1 MQFLDKSIQEIHD
14 ALKKKEI
21 SPKDLVEEAFE
32 RIEKSKNLNAYIT
45 LNKEE
50 ALKQAEALEQ
60 KDAGDNLLFGLP
72 IAVKDNILTKGLR
85 TTCAS
90 HILDNFIPIYDATI
104 VEKIKANEKM
114 STGLEKLMA
123 VAENYPDLKANTNF
137 QQLNSNLTKVEED
150 IANAR
155 KYYNGSVRIYNDTVK
170 MFPSNII
177 AGMFHYQAKPMFEVN
192 EQERENVKV
201 EF

>member
-1 MQFLDKSIQEIHD
+1 MSTGTIIIIVVVVIIVIIGLYVLSLYNK
-14 ALKKKEI
+14 
-21 SPKDLVEEAFE
+21 LVSLTNKIEEAF
-32 RIEKSKNLNAYIT
+32 STMDVY
-45 LNKEE
+45 
-50 ALKQAEALEQ
+50 LKKRWDLIP
-60 KDAGDNLLFGLP
+60 NLLET
-72 IAVKDNILTKGLR
+72 TKGYMKHEKEVLTELTDLR
-85 TTCAS
+85 KKG
-90 HILDNFIPIYDATI
+90 YDKLSNE
-104 VEKIKANEKM
+104 EKIQTNEKM

>member
-1 MQFLDKSIQEIHD
+1 MSTGTIIIIVVVVIIVIIGLYILSLYNK
-14 ALKKKEI
+14 
-21 SPKDLVEEAFE
+21 LVRLTNKIEEAF
-32 RIEKSKNLNAYIT
+32 STMDVY
-45 LNKEE
+45 
-50 ALKQAEALEQ
+50 LKKRWDLIP
-60 KDAGDNLLFGLP
+60 NLLETTKGYM
-72 IAVKDNILTKGLR
+72 KHEKEILTEITDLRNKG
-85 TTCAS
+85 
-90 HILDNFIPIYDATI
+90 YDKLSND
-104 VEKIKANEKM
+104 EKIKANEKM

>member
-1 MQFLDKSIQEIHD
+1 MWIYVVIAVIVIIVIYAIILFNSFSSLNNKVKEAFATMDVY
-14 ALKKKEI
+14 LKKRW
-21 SPKDLVEEAFE
+21 DLIPNL
-32 RIEKSKNLNAYIT
+32 IET
-45 LNKEE
+45 
-50 ALKQAEALEQ
+50 
-60 KDAGDNLLFGLP
+60 
-72 IAVKDNILTKGLR
+72 TKGYMKHEKEVLTEITDLR
-85 TTCAS
+85 
-90 HILDNFIPIYDATI
+90 NKGYDKLSND
-104 VEKIKANEKM
+104 EKIKANEKM

-123 VAENYPDLKANTNF
+123 VAENYPDLKTNTNF

>member
-1 MQFLDKSIQEIHD
+1 
-14 ALKKKEI
+14 
-21 SPKDLVEEAFE
+21 
-32 RIEKSKNLNAYIT
+32 
-45 LNKEE
+45 
-50 ALKQAEALEQ
+50 
-60 KDAGDNLLFGLP
+60 
-72 IAVKDNILTKGLR
+72 
-85 TTCAS
+85 
-90 HILDNFIPIYDATI
+90 
-104 VEKIKANEKM
+104 M

-123 VAENYPDLKANTNF
+123 VAENYPDLKANTSF

>member
-1 MQFLDKSIQEIHD
+1 MSTGTIIIIVVVVIIVIIGLYILSLYNK
-14 ALKKKEI
+14 
-21 SPKDLVEEAFE
+21 LVRLTNKIEEAF
-32 RIEKSKNLNAYIT
+32 STMDVY
-45 LNKEE
+45 
-50 ALKQAEALEQ
+50 LKKRWDLIP
-60 KDAGDNLLFGLP
+60 NLLET
-72 IAVKDNILTKGLR
+72 TKGYMKHEKEVLTELTDLR
-85 TTCAS
+85 KKG
-90 HILDNFIPIYDATI
+90 YDKLSNE
-104 VEKIKANEKM
+104 EKIQTNEKM